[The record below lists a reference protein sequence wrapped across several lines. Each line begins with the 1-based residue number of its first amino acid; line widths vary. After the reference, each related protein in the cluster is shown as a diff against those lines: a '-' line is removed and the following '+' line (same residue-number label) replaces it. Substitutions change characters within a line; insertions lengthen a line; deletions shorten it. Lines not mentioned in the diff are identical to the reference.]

1 MTKNLHLTET
11 EHLCCTMHVLTGSVV
26 RNNIILLLLFTSATA
41 FGKGVYF
48 ARDWTYSAHHK
59 YSPPNKQ
66 GFKFIYQA
74 RVLSGEFGLGRE
86 EDIDVPLKPNE
97 TTKRYDSVVDNVKD
111 PSIFVV
117 FRDTQVYPEYLI
129 TFM

>member
-1 MTKNLHLTET
+1 M
-11 EHLCCTMHVLTGSVV
+11 
-26 RNNIILLLLFTSATA
+26 LLFISATA

-48 ARDWTYSAHHK
+48 ARDWTYSAHPT
-59 YSPPNKQ
+59 YSPQNTQ

-74 RVLSGEFGLGRE
+74 RVLAGEFILGNPE
-86 EDIDVPLKPNE
+86 YFDAPLKPNE
-97 TTKRYDSVVDNVKD
+97 TTKRYDSVVDNVQN

-129 TFM
+129 TFICQFHAGVVVQHNF